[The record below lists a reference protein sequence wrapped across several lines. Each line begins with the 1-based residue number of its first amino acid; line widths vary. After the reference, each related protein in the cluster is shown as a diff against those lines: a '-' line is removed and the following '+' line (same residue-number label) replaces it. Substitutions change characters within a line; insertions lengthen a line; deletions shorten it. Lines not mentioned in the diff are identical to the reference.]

1 MQPNQPEKKS
11 EEIIKPDNKPVMFK
25 TGEIVEIKTLRFIV
39 TKVLRNRLVLKLIH

>member
-25 TGEIVEIKTLRFIV
+25 TGEILEIKTLRFIV